1 MTTFC
6 QCQFETASLAGTEGS
21 MRGVL
26 LCAVCDLP
34 KSSCPAGGDSV
45 LDEAGCMAALS
56 FGPAEVRLFRSLVSA
71 GRIPSIPFSP
81 RVKRFHLRTILGKY
95 KQTLAALLLLL
106 ATSASAADWAGFV
119 KAIHLVESGGRVG
132 GVILGDGGRSL
143 GPLQISRAYHTDSRL
158 SGSYESVTNLTYA
171 TATMRAYL
179 QRYAPAALAAGESA
193 GRWEACAR
201 IHNGGPRGMSRAT
214 LGYWRKVE
222 AKL

>member
-1 MTTFC
+1 MTTLC
-6 QCQFETASLAGTEGS
+6 QCPYETASLAGTTGS

-56 FGPAEVRLFRSLVSA
+56 FGPAEVRLFRSLVTA

-106 ATSASAADWAGFV
+106 ATSASAADFAGFV
-119 KAIHLVESGGRVG
+119 RAVHQVETSGRTGA
-132 GVILGDGGRSL
+132 ILGDGGRAL
-143 GPLQISRAYHTDSRL
+143 GPLQIHRGCFKDSGVAGRYEDVSSLPVARAVMHGYL
-158 SGSYESVTNLTYA
+158 S
-171 TATMRAYL
+171 
-179 QRYAPAALAAGESA
+179 RYAPAALASGDWAT
-193 GRWEACAR
+193 CAR
-201 IHNGGPRGMSRAT
+201 VWNGGPKGASKTAT
-214 LGYWRKVE
+214 LAYWRKVE
-222 AKL
+222 GKL

>member
-1 MTTFC
+1 MNTC
-6 QCQFETASLAGTEGS
+6 QCPYETASLAGTAGS

-56 FGPAEVRLFRSLVSA
+56 FAPAEVRLFRSLVTA

-95 KQTLAALLLLL
+95 KQTLAAILLLL
-106 ATSASAADWAGFV
+106 ATSASAMAADWAGFV
-119 KAIHLVESGGRVG
+119 RAIHSVESSGRTTG
-132 GVILGDGGRSL
+132 HIIGDGGKSL
-143 GPLQISRAYHTDSRL
+143 GPLQVSRAAWQDSRV
-158 SGSYESVTNLTYA
+158 GGRYEDVADLAVA
-171 TATMRAYL
+171 TRVLRAYL
-179 QRYAPAALAAGESA
+179 QRYAPSALATEN
-193 GRWEACAR
+193 WEVCAR
-201 IHNGGPRGMSRAT
+201 VWNGGPRGMSRAT

-222 AKL
+222 GKL

>member
-1 MTTFC
+1 MTTLC
-6 QCQFETASLAGTEGS
+6 PCPYETASLAGTTGS

-106 ATSASAADWAGFV
+106 ATSASAADFAGFV
-119 KAIHLVESGGRVG
+119 RAVHQVETSGRTG
-132 GVILGDGGRSL
+132 GIIGDQGRSY
-143 GPLQISRAYHTDSRL
+143 GPLQISRAAWQDSRI
-158 SGSYESVTNLTYA
+158 GGRYEDVADLAVA
-171 TATMRAYL
+171 TAVLRAYL
-179 QRYAPAALAAGESA
+179 TRYAPRALAAENDWST
-193 GRWEACAR
+193 CAR
-201 IHNGGPRGMSRAT
+201 IWNGGPKGASKTAT
-214 LGYWRKVE
+214 LAYWAKVE

>member
-1 MTTFC
+1 MTTLC
-6 QCQFETASLAGTEGS
+6 QCPYETASLAGTTGS

-56 FGPAEVRLFRSLVSA
+56 FGPDEVRLFRSLVTA

-106 ATSASAADWAGFV
+106 ATSASAADFAGFV
-119 KAIHLVESGGRVG
+119 RAVHQVETSGRTGA
-132 GVILGDGGRSL
+132 ILGDGGRAL
-143 GPLQISRAYHTDSRL
+143 GPLQIHRGCWQDSGVAGRYEDVTSLPVARAVMHGYL
-158 SGSYESVTNLTYA
+158 S
-171 TATMRAYL
+171 
-179 QRYAPAALAAGESA
+179 RYASAALASGDWAT
-193 GRWEACAR
+193 CAR
-201 IHNGGPRGMSRAT
+201 VWNGGPTGASKTAT
-214 LGYWRKVE
+214 LAYWAKVE